1 MKPLHI
7 LKPGHYITG
16 YGDRVTFSENDLHV
30 CANAYDPALHE
41 APIVIGHPTTNAPAY
56 GWIKRLSAQG
66 RDLIAEPQQ
75 LEPTFSE
82 SVLSGRYKKLSAAF
96 YAPDSPHNPVP
107 GIYYLQHVGFLGA
120 QPPAVKGLKPV
131 TFSEGEE
138 GVVVLSEDM
147 QCDHDPLFTRL
158 RAFLSHALGNPP
170 DTTVLSTPTQ
180 PFSEPGL
187 ITPPPTTE
195 SLTVEKHEVENQ
207 RLQAENAALK
217 QQLSAHQAEKAAQA
231 ANLAHE
237 VNVVFAENLINEA
250 RLAPAGQAVVVA
262 LLDALSGK
270 EKALTFS
277 EGSTTQPLVDAVK
290 SLLTSATPLVDF
302 GQRAVP
308 GRGNTPQNSLTFSE
322 RASDPDT
329 LHQQAMALKARETMS
344 YEAAVKRCLSGESH
358 V

>member
-16 YGDRVTFSENDLHV
+16 AGDRVTFSENDLHV

-75 LEPTFSE
+75 LEPTFAE
-82 SVLSGRYKKLSAAF
+82 SVVSGRYKKLSAAF

-138 GVVVLSEDM
+138 GVVVSNEDM
-147 QCDHDPLFTRL
+147 QCDHDPL
-158 RAFLSHALGNPP
+158 
-170 DTTVLSTPTQ
+170 
-180 PFSEPGL
+180 
-187 ITPPPTTE
+187 
-195 SLTVEKHEVENQ
+195 
-207 RLQAENAALK
+207 
-217 QQLSAHQAEKAAQA
+217 
-231 ANLAHE
+231 
-237 VNVVFAENLINEA
+237 
-250 RLAPAGQAVVVA
+250 
-262 LLDALSGK
+262 SGK
-270 EKALTFS
+270 EQALTFS
-277 EGSTTQPLVDAVK
+277 EGSKTQPLVDAVK
-290 SLLTSATPLVDF
+290 SLFTSATPLVDF
-302 GQRAVP
+302 SQRAVP
-308 GRGNTPQNSLTFSE
+308 GRCNTPQNSLTFSE

-329 LHQQAMALKARETMS
+329 LHQQAMALKARES
-344 YEAAVKRCLSGESH
+344 IPYEAAVKRCLTGESY